1 MKSDTQASTQ
11 AVLLLVA
18 TSGVKAWIRDKMV
31 VSSPLVVAVS
41 EGIQGEMFTCF
52 SPCIQLLGYFD
63 ILIM

>member
-1 MKSDTQASTQ
+1 M
-11 AVLLLVA
+11 
-18 TSGVKAWIRDKMV
+18 KAWIRDKMV

-52 SPCIQLLGYFD
+52 SPCIQLLGYFE